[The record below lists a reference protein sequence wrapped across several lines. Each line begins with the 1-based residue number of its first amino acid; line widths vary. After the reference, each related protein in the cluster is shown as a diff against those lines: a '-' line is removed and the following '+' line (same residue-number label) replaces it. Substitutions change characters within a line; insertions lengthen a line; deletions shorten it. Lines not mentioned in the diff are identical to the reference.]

1 MNSYVESRL
10 DKALCSSSFFDV
22 WDSIDCVAHP
32 RRQSNQTPFL
42 VSMHLNLDRGPLP
55 FRFQPMGFYMLIFRM
70 LLLRDGGLVCQALL

>member
-42 VSMHLNLDRGPLP
+42 VSMHLNLDRGP
-55 FRFQPMGFYMLIFRM
+55 
-70 LLLRDGGLVCQALL
+70 